1 MRPSLIA
8 SLAAASLFVATP
20 AEAAV
25 TRSAD
30 VIPRHQPAQRC
41 GVLGCASKF
50 TPAQQQQLTGI
61 VNDFQSQA
69 NQLSQEIKSLQDQVN
84 ALRSQIKAAKRNKT
98 LRDSLTKQ
106 KNALRKE
113 YSAKAKLMK
122 KIHVNAAEKLGV
134 LNKEVTRG
142 VKAGVTTKVDVQA
155 MKDGHLQ

>member
-41 GVLGCASKF
+41 GVLGCASKL

-84 ALRSQIKAAKRNKT
+84 SLKSQIKAAKGNET
-98 LRDSLTKQ
+98 LRMSLTKQ
-106 KNALRKE
+106 RNYLLKE
-113 YSAKAKLMK
+113 KSGKVKLMK
-122 KIHVNAAEKLGV
+122 NQYANAAK
-134 LNKEVTRG
+134 N
-142 VKAGVTTKVDVQA
+142 
-155 MKDGHLQ
+155 